1 MNQLAQQIANGIMA
15 GSIYGLLAV
24 ALALIFGVLEIS
36 QFAIGAM
43 AMLGGYVVQ
52 LLTGP
57 TDYWIALAAAT
68 VAIAALGVVS
78 QAVIFA
84 PLRNAPPA
92 TIFVASFGL
101 LLVIQGS
108 ALVVFGPD
116 PRTVETAIE
125 GGFVL
130 FGASITYQR
139 LMIVLVVLA
148 AVIVLNWMLR
158 STPLGRRIQAVGQ
171 SRTGAQVVGISSAR
185 IALVTMGIGSAL
197 AGLAGGLLAPISQ
210 VYPTAGSDLVIKAFV
225 IIVLA
230 GMGSTTGALLA
241 AYVIGLAESLGAAY
255 ISLDFTDLYSV
266 VLLLVVLVLRPSGI
280 FGKGVE
286 RA

>member
-1 MNQLAQQIANGIMA
+1 VNQLAQQIANGIMA